1 MKDKRQI
8 QGLFASISGSYDLLN
23 QLFSFGMARFWRQ
36 MAVARMPAKGP
47 CLDLCAGT
55 LELSLT
61 LLKQSKAGDEI
72 TAVDFCPAMLV
83 RGRNKLIQGKRVE
96 SWGESIKILAGD
108 GEHLPLKENIYQGV
122 MIGFGLR
129 NLVNREAGLKEIL
142 RILKPGGRL
151 VVLEFSDPILPLFRQ
166 LYYLYFCHILP
177 PLGNLLSKKD
187 MAYNHL
193 RDSVLA
199 FPNRDELASMLL
211 STGFV
216 RVHYQILTYGIAA
229 LHWGEKPE

>member
-1 MKDKRQI
+1 MQDKGQI
-8 QGLFASISGSYDLLN
+8 KELFASISGSYDLLN
-23 QLFSFGMARFWRQ
+23 QLFSLGMARFWRQ

-47 CLDLCAGT
+47 YLDLCAGT

-61 LLKQSKAGDEI
+61 LLKQERGSDGI
-72 TAVDFCPAMLV
+72 TAVDFCPAMLIK
-83 RGRNKLIQGKRVE
+83 GRNKLIQNSTDPSWFE
-96 SWGESIKILAGD
+96 SMEILAGD
-108 GEHLPLKENIYQGV
+108 GEHLPLRENMYQGV

-129 NLVNREAGLKEIL
+129 NLINREAGLKEIL
-142 RILKPGGRL
+142 RVLKPGGRL
-151 VVLEFSDPILPLFRQ
+151 VVLEFSDPTLPFFRR

-177 PLGNLLSKKD
+177 PLGNLLSKRD

-199 FPNRDELASMLL
+199 FPSRDELASMLL
-211 STGFV
+211 RAGFV
-216 RVHYQILTYGIAA
+216 RARYQTLTYGIVS

>member
-1 MKDKRQI
+1 MKDKGQI
-8 QGLFASISGSYDLLN
+8 KELFASISGSYDSLN
-23 QLFSFGMARFWRQ
+23 QLFSLGMARFWRQ
-36 MAVARMPAKGP
+36 MAAARMPAKGP
-47 CLDLCAGT
+47 YLDLCAGT

-61 LLKQSKAGDEI
+61 LLKQKKTEVGI

-83 RGRNKLIQGKRVE
+83 RGRNKLIQGERGQSWVE
-96 SWGESIKILAGD
+96 NIEILAGD
-108 GEHLPLKENIYQGV
+108 GEHLPLRENIYQGV

-129 NLVNREAGLKEIL
+129 NLINREAGLKEIL
-142 RILKPGGRL
+142 RVLKPGGRL
-151 VVLEFSDPILPLFRQ
+151 VVLEFSDPILPFFRH

-177 PLGNLLSKKD
+177 PLGNLLSKRD

-199 FPNRDELASMLL
+199 FPNRDELASMFL

-216 RVHYQILTYGIAA
+216 RVRYQILTYGIAA